1 MAKKKTRCYI
11 YIRVSTEMQVEG
23 FSLDAQRDKLIKYAE
38 YKDFEI
44 VREYCDA
51 GKSGKSVT
59 GRPQFMQ
66 MMGDIE
72 TERDKDIAFVLV
84 FKLSRFGRNAADVLN
99 SLQILQDYGANLIC
113 VEDGIDSSK
122 DSGKLTIT
130 VLSAVAEIERE
141 NILVQTMEG
150 RKQKAREGK
159 WNGGR
164 PPYGYD
170 LDVKNS
176 CLVINEE
183 EAEVVRII
191 FDKYIHTDMGAESIA
206 SYLNEHG
213 YKKNKHFPRD
223 LDYFGTSTIKR
234 ILVNPIYNGKMAY
247 GRHTMEKVKGTR
259 DQYRRVDCDDYMV
272 VDGIHDAIIDDEVWK
287 SAKLKHAAL
296 GHKWEKRYSLEHEHI
311 LSGLIKCPVCG
322 SGMTGSVS
330 RRHNKETG
338 EYKDDFY
345 YRCHSRKKYD
355 GEHFCSFKKT
365 FNQKKVEAEMKNLIA
380 LFTWDK
386 KSKDFI
392 SQMMK
397 DRVDIERLEQEKEQL
412 MAQLKQVIGA
422 KNKLTEMLDNLDVN
436 DKHYNRKYAD
446 MSNRLDD
453 LYDKIDDI
461 EQSIDNIDITL
472 EEATAQKVTAKEI
485 YKILANFDK
494 LYDKMN
500 DIEKKKFF
508 HTLLEKVEVHDTR
521 EKQSDGI
528 IKKVVFKFPVFIDG
542 QLADTAMLTQ
552 KSTVETV
559 CLLSKLHEAKHH
571 VNVKL
576 DMDEMDLTAAE
587 RR

>member
-1 MAKKKTRCYI
+1 
-11 YIRVSTEMQVEG
+11 MQVEG
-23 FSLDAQRDKLIKYAE
+23 FSLDAQRDKLVKYAE

-66 MMGDIE
+66 MMGDVE
-72 TERDKDIAFVLV
+72 TERDPEVSFVLV

-99 SLQILQDYGANLIC
+99 SLQTLQDYGVNLIC

-141 NILVQTMEG
+141 NILIQTMEG

-170 LDVKNS
+170 LDNKNS
-176 CLVINEE
+176 CLVINTE
-183 EAEVVRII
+183 EAEVVRLI
-191 FDKYIHTDMGAESIA
+191 FDKYIHTDMGADSIA
-206 SYLNEHG
+206 NYLNEHG

-223 LDYFGTSTIKR
+223 LDYFRTSTIKQ
-234 ILVNPIYNGKMAY
+234 ILVNPVYNGKMAY

-259 DQYRRVDCDDYMV
+259 DKYRRVDCDDYMV
-272 VDGIHDAIIDDEVWK
+272 VDGMHEAIIDDDVWK
-287 SAKLKHAAL
+287 SARVKNAAV
-296 GHKWEKRYSLEHEHI
+296 GHKWEKRYSLEHEHL
-311 LSGLIKCPVCG
+311 LSGIIKCPVCG
-322 SGMTGSVS
+322 TGMTGSVS
-330 RRHNKETG
+330 RRINKETG
-338 EYKDDFY
+338 DYRDDFY

-355 GEHFCSFKKT
+355 GEHFCNFRKT
-365 FNQKKVEAEMKNLIA
+365 FNQKKVESEMKNLIS

-386 KSKDFI
+386 TSKDYI
-392 SQMMK
+392 SELLK
-397 DRVDIERLEQEKEQL
+397 DRVDIERLEKEKEQL
-412 MAQLKQVIGA
+412 AAQLKQVVGA
-422 KNKLTEMLDNLDVN
+422 KNKLTEMQDNLTVN
-436 DKHYNRKYAD
+436 DRHYNRKYAD

-461 EQSIDNIDITL
+461 EQSINNIDITL
-472 EEATAQKVTAKEI
+472 EEATAQKVSAKEI

-494 LYDKMN
+494 IYDRME
-500 DIEKKKFF
+500 DVEKKKFF
-508 HTLLEKVEVHDTR
+508 RTLLESVEVHDDR

-528 IKKVVFKFPVFIDG
+528 IKKVVFKFPVFING
-542 QLADTAMLTQ
+542 QMADTVMLT
-552 KSTVETV
+552 KNFTVETV
-559 CLLSKLHEAKHH
+559 
-571 VNVKL
+571 VKL
-576 DMDEMDLTAAE
+576 VNRNKT
-587 RR
+587 RGGVSW